1 MKVAIYGKYYLNS
14 TEPIINDIFM
24 FFNNNGVEMIIEA
37 AFLKILHEKKIIQKE
52 YKTFT
57 SHKELDSSFDMLI
70 SIGGDGSILRAAD
83 LVRNSGVP
91 ILGINAGR
99 LGFLA
104 TVQKENIAEFMQFI
118 INKKY
123 TISKRTLLSLSCTPS
138 NTAVEEINFAMNEI
152 SVSRKDTTSMI
163 TIETYLNKE
172 FLNSYWADG
181 LIIATPTGSTG
192 YSMSCGGPILTPD
205 VKGLVITPIAP
216 HNLNARPLVIP
227 DETEIRLKVS
237 GREKNYLVSLD
248 SRITSVKNETILIIK
263 KTPFQI
269 NMVEINRGDNYYI
282 CIQFLFKNVQTFPSF
297 IFSTYYGNERTNSR
311 VWHISWRK

>member
-14 TEPIINDIFM
+14 TEPIIKDIFV
-24 FFNNNGVEMIIEA
+24 FFNNNQVEMVIESE
-37 AFLKILHEKKIIQKE
+37 FLKILHEKEIIQKQ

-57 SHKELDSSFDMLI
+57 SHSELDNSFDMLI
-70 SIGGDGSILRAAD
+70 SIGGDGTILRAAA

-118 INKKY
+118 IEKKY
-123 TISKRTLLSLSCTPS
+123 TISKRTLLSLSCTPT
-138 NTAVEEINFAMNEI
+138 NEAIEEINFALNEV

-163 TIETYLNKE
+163 TIETYLNNE

-181 LIIATPTGSTG
+181 LIISTPTGSTG
-192 YSMSCGGPILTPD
+192 YSMSCGGPILTPN
-205 VKGLVITPIAP
+205 VSSFVVTPIAP

-227 DETEIRLKVS
+227 DDTEIRLKVS
-237 GREKNYLVSLD
+237 GREENYLVSLD
-248 SRITSVKNETILIIK
+248 SRITVVQNETILVIN
-263 KTPFQI
+263 KTPFKI
-269 NMVEINRGDNYYI
+269 NMVEIPEET
-282 CIQFLFKNVQTFPSF
+282 FLKTL
-297 IFSTYYGNERTNSR
+297 RTKLFWGEDRRN
-311 VWHISWRK
+311 